1 MNSHVGRI
9 AVILIAAVAVW
20 KLPAG
25 GTAAAVVWEALG
37 AIMLAAIAWT
47 AWRFGRDHWLDF
59 DRLGDTGRLV
69 LYGSLGLFAVA
80 MAGRAVLWST
90 AAGSLLW
97 ILMIAA
103 VVLGGI
109 RSWQLWKEL

>member
-1 MNSHVGRI
+1 MRSNAGRI

-25 GTAAAVVWEALG
+25 GVAARVVWESLG
-37 AIMLAAIAWT
+37 AIMLASIALL

-59 DRLGDTGRLV
+59 DRLGDSGRLV

-80 MAGRAVLWST
+80 MAGRPLLWST
-90 AAGSLLW
+90 AVGSVLW
-97 ILMIAA
+97 LGMIAA
-103 VVLGGI
+103 CVLGGI